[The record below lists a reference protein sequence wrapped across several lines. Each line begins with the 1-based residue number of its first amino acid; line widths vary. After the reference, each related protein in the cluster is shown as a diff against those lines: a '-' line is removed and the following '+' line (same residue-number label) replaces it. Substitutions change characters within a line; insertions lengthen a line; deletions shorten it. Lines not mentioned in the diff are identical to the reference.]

1 MSKEVILNWHKGRKI
16 IILPQKDG
24 VDGLPAVHS
33 ERSSDLPFF
42 HGPQKRSRSL
52 ITSILTQEEEES
64 RCNIIS

>member
-1 MSKEVILNWHKGRKI
+1 M
-16 IILPQKDG
+16 PQKDG